1 MIDIKLIEEI
11 KENKELVAKINNI
24 TILYY
29 DARITPVDKLQEQLA
44 KLQEALGTMV
54 IALPKQF
61 DVMLDCSVDQ
71 LMQLRTLIDT
81 TIAVKAERDNE
92 IHQLMH
98 CKPSMFTS

>member
-1 MIDIKLIEEI
+1 MDKALLEEI

-29 DARITPVDKLQEQLA
+29 DAKITPVDKLQEQLVQ
-44 KLQEALGTMV
+44 LQKALGTMV

-61 DVMLDCSVDQ
+61 DVMLDCSIDQ

-98 CKPSMFTS
+98 CKPNIFTS

>member
-1 MIDIKLIEEI
+1 
-11 KENKELVAKINNI
+11 
-24 TILYY
+24 
-29 DARITPVDKLQEQLA
+29 
-44 KLQEALGTMV
+44 MV

-92 IHQLMH
+92 IHQLIH

>member
-44 KLQEALGTMV
+44 KL
-54 IALPKQF
+54 
-61 DVMLDCSVDQ
+61 
-71 LMQLRTLIDT
+71 
-81 TIAVKAERDNE
+81 
-92 IHQLMH
+92 
-98 CKPSMFTS
+98 